1 MLVSAAD
8 SVRWLRVWRRATEA
22 LRKRQSWHA
31 FVRLYTIV
39 RALDERQLFFEN

>member
-1 MLVSAAD
+1 MFTTD
-8 SVRWLRVWRRATEA
+8 FDKTRWLRVWRRATEA
-22 LRKRQSWHA
+22 LRKRQTWHS